1 MHILRPGD
9 LRSHAVDVEPERR
22 VAAQEQAAPR
32 LTPEWISDFDRM
44 PASRAKHLYETDSV
58 FHALADEL
66 FARRSPKGGRPQ

>member
-22 VAAQEQAAPR
+22 IPIQDNFLPT

-44 PASRAKHLYETDSV
+44 SAAHAKHLYETDSV

-66 FARRSPKGGRPQ
+66 FARRSPKGDPQ

>member
-9 LRSHAVDVEPERR
+9 LRSHAVDIEPERR
-22 VAAQEQAAPR
+22 VSVQEQSAPR

-44 PASRAKHLYETDSV
+44 SASQAKRLYETDSV

-66 FARRSPKGGRPQ
+66 FARRSPKGGQPQ